1 MSHKETY
8 FKHVDDLVKHLFY
21 LHGELTP
28 IKLQKTLYFLYAI
41 YAGMYS
47 KDTTQIKSEED
58 FQLPD
63 ELFPARF
70 EAWTY
75 GPVMPAVYVQ
85 QKYSGGYSAEAFEF
99 SNDNIGQKVKEF
111 VEDVSNQTVS
121 KSDFSLVDRSHE
133 DKAWQEAV
141 NQPNDTMDN
150 EFIRR
155 EYREMMRIH

>member
-8 FKHVDDLVKHLFY
+8 FEHVDDLVKHLFY

-41 YAGMYS
+41 YAGVYS

-75 GPVMPAVYVQ
+75 GPVMPTVCAQ
-85 QKYSGGYSAEAFEF
+85 QKYHGGYSAKAFEF
-99 SNDNIGQKVKEF
+99 PNDNIGQKVKEF
-111 VEDVSNQTVS
+111 VEDVSNQTIS

-150 EFIRR
+150 ELIRR
-155 EYREMMRIH
+155 EYREMMRVH